1 MTLKIIFVF
10 CDCLV
15 MYLSS
20 KQKQKIILGNFYIDL
35 VSVAEPLIGSAQGHV
50 PAIVFFFFFFFFKKK
65 KNYFLG
71 VLPMQELRP
80 IDFVA
85 PSK

>member
-1 MTLKIIFVF
+1 
-10 CDCLV
+10 

-50 PAIVFFFFFFFFKKK
+50 PAIVFFFFFFFFLKKK